1 MARAFQLLLID
12 LRAVLHRTRHDLG
25 KELSVLVASLILL
38 ATFGYVF
45 DDFLNVQIASLSSAM
60 RDKVAEVAATATLAV
75 SALAAARALRREAAA
90 KASTRRMAEE
100 LGEEPRIVR
109 AYVVLRSAAVLAL
122 WHGLAWTLTRRFLIR
137 FEPTEALA
145 AEAAMIALALAG
157 IAWPARGERP
167 GATGRPERVLGAGT
181 TRRRA
186 LLAWRLRQHVLRNRA
201 HQAIYALAL
210 AFAVLGAAV
219 YGGGAPLVAPVVAAF
234 VAGVLIASILALA
247 LAEDLQHAW
256 VERALGVSHDEIVL
270 AYFHVA
276 VVLAGPAAALTALL
290 LGLSAPATGALSEA
304 LKPAAVLLVTPLFAP
319 YVLFQIDAR
328 RPGVNVMGLIIVGLF
343 LGTAI
348 FAHWLAVV
356 VPIIAK
362 AAIAGNQAG
371 RFHRA

>member
-60 RDKVAEVAATATLAV
+60 RDKVAQVAASATLAV
-75 SALAAARALRREAAA
+75 SALAAARALRREAAS

-109 AYVVLRSAAVLAL
+109 AYVVLRGAAVIAI
-122 WHGLAWTLTRRFLIR
+122 WHGLAWTLTHRFLIR
-137 FEPTEALA
+137 CELAVALA
-145 AEAAMIALALAG
+145 GEAAMIAVALAG
-157 IAWPARGERP
+157 VALPARREP
-167 GATGRPERVLGAGT
+167 PLAAARPERERGSGT

-210 AFAVLGAAV
+210 AFALLGAAV
-219 YGGGAPLVAPVVAAF
+219 YGGGAPLVAPVAAAF
-234 VAGVLIASILALA
+234 VAGVLIATILALA

-290 LGLSAPATGALSEA
+290 LGLSAPAGEALSEA

-356 VPIIAK
+356 VPLIAK